1 MDIKLII
8 ESLLFAAGEPLSL
21 ERLSKIIG
29 EKEKIVKEVLEKLSE
44 ELKNQNRGI
53 RLLNNKSTN
62 RNEEWLMVTAPET
75 TPFVQRLKKE
85 VIEGDLSAASQETLA
100 IIAYRGPITRA
111 QINEI
116 RGVDSSYILH
126 QLLLRGLIERS
137 VHAEKYNAYSDPPKF
152 SSENLGGEK
161 QGSRRRRG
169 SYVYNISFSFL
180 QHLGINNVQELPQ
193 YEEFKQKNR

>member
-21 ERLSKIIG
+21 KRLSKITG
-29 EKEKIVKEVLEKLSE
+29 EEERKVKEALEKLSE

-53 RLLNNKSTN
+53 RLLNN
-62 RNEEWLMVTAPET
+62 NEEWLMVTAPET
-75 TPFVQRLKKE
+75 TPFVQKLKKE
-85 VIEGDLSAASQETLA
+85 VIEGDLSAVSQETLA

-126 QLLLRGLIERS
+126 QLLLRELIERS
-137 VHAEKYNAYSDPPKF
+137 VHTEKYNAY
-152 SSENLGGEK
+152 
-161 QGSRRRRG
+161 
-169 SYVYNISFSFL
+169 VYSISFSFL
-180 QHLGINNVQELPQ
+180 QHLGVNNVQELPQ

>member
-1 MDIKLII
+1 MDIKLTI

-21 ERLSKIIG
+21 KRLSKIIG
-29 EKEKIVKEVLEKLSE
+29 EEERKVKEALGELSE

-75 TPFVQRLKKE
+75 TPFVQKLKKE
-85 VIEGDLSAASQETLA
+85 VIEGDLSAVSQETLA

-137 VHAEKYNAYSDPPKF
+137 VHAEKYKAY
-152 SSENLGGEK
+152 L
-161 QGSRRRRG
+161 
-169 SYVYNISFSFL
+169 YNISFSFL

-193 YEEFKQKNR
+193 YEEFTHKNR

>member
-1 MDIKLII
+1 MDIKLTI

-21 ERLSKIIG
+21 KRLSKITG
-29 EKEKIVKEVLEKLSE
+29 EEEKIVKEAIEELSE
-44 ELKNQNRGI
+44 ELKSQNRGI
-53 RLLNNKSTN
+53 RLLNKKSTN
-62 RNEEWLMVTAPET
+62 EKSTNGNEEWLMVTAPET

-85 VIEGDLSAASQETLA
+85 VIEGDLSIVSQETLA
-100 IIAYRGPITRA
+100 IVAYRGPITRA

-137 VHAEKYNAYSDPPKF
+137 VHAEKYNAY
-152 SSENLGGEK
+152 
-161 QGSRRRRG
+161 
-169 SYVYNISFSFL
+169 VYNISFSFL
-180 QHLGINNVQELPQ
+180 QHLGINNVEELPQ

>member
-1 MDIKLII
+1 MDIKLTI

-21 ERLSKIIG
+21 KRLSKIIG
-29 EKEKIVKEVLEKLSE
+29 EQEKIVREVLEKLSE

-53 RLLNNKSTN
+53 RLLNNKSIN

-75 TPFVQRLKKE
+75 TPFVQKLKKE
-85 VIEGDLSAASQETLA
+85 VIEGDLSAVSQETLA
-100 IIAYRGPITRA
+100 IIAYRGPVTRA

-126 QLLLRGLIERS
+126 QLLLRELIERS
-137 VHAEKYNAYSDPPKF
+137 VHTEKYNA
-152 SSENLGGEK
+152 
-161 QGSRRRRG
+161 
-169 SYVYNISFSFL
+169 YVYNISFSFL